1 MAEGLWNEL
10 GKGEWDAYSA
20 GSRPSGYVHPLA
32 IRAMKEIGLDIAGY
46 ESKQAADF
54 QHQPFDLV
62 ITVCD
67 NAKEDCPI
75 YPEAKETL
83 HWPFEDP
90 ADATGSDDEK
100 MVTFR
105 RIRDEIK
112 AFYEMLLGT
121 KPSKTR
127 PRYAKFEPVDPSV
140 NLSLNQIDEEFQ
152 VEQGSAHFGIQVK
165 SVAEVHAAAD
175 RFKAAGAKVMHEE
188 ATTCCYAVQDKV
200 WVADPDGHKW
210 EIFVVLDA
218 DAKDETVDRQDEHR
232 TKAVLQIYIP
242 FYRDREKLERAI
254 ESVQRQ
260 TSSDVQLTVL
270 DDASETF
277 ADGANDFCEQ
287 YPDIRYSRNPQNLGM
302 VGNWNR
308 SFEDDSPMLS
318 ILHADD
324 ELLPDYAEAMQD
336 AAAKY
341 PEASLLFCWA
351 KIIDDK
357 GRELFSFPDYVK
369 RFLYSQKGDVTLA
382 GEEAVA
388 SLLRGNYIFCPTVAF
403 QVENLN
409 GIRFDPRWRFVQ
421 DLDFVLR

>member
-1 MAEGLWNEL
+1 MPKTEACSHRNLTFPRIEQ
-10 GKGEWDAYSA
+10 
-20 GSRPSGYVHPLA
+20 SRPDDFN
-32 IRAMKEIGLDIAGY
+32 RDT
-46 ESKQAADF
+46 QA
-54 QHQPFDLV
+54 
-62 ITVCD
+62 T
-67 NAKEDCPI
+67 
-75 YPEAKETL
+75 
-83 HWPFEDP
+83 
-90 ADATGSDDEK
+90 
-100 MVTFR
+100 
-105 RIRDEIK
+105 
-112 AFYEMLLGT
+112 
-121 KPSKTR
+121 
-127 PRYAKFEPVDPSV
+127 DPSPRPH
-140 NLSLNQIDEEFQ
+140 
-152 VEQGSAHFGIQVK
+152 G
-165 SVAEVHAAAD
+165 
-175 RFKAAGAKVMHEE
+175 
-188 ATTCCYAVQDKV
+188 
-200 WVADPDGHKW
+200 
-210 EIFVVLDA
+210 
-218 DAKDETVDRQDEHR
+218 
-232 TKAVLQIYIP
+232 KAVLQIYIP

-260 TSSDVQLTVL
+260 TSSDVLLTVL

-277 ADGANDFCEQ
+277 ADGATDFFEQ
-287 YPDIRYSRNPQNLGM
+287 YPDVRYSRNPQNLGM

-341 PEASLLFCWA
+341 PEASLLFCRA

-369 RFLYSQKGDVTLA
+369 RFLYSQKGDVTLE

-421 DLDFVLR
+421 DLDFVLRVLEAGQKVVGLEKTCYAYRRHANNATAEYTVSNLRFREETQLYDELAKRYEERGWHRAARLARRRTILKLNLTYCTLQDILRFRFSDAWQKVRLFGELFFGLGRQSKSPAEA